1 MLAKLASGE
10 FGLGQGA
17 IRSGMR
23 DAFAGAICWVLS
35 AAYCLSFA
43 ALIFSGP
50 LAPFLATGVA
60 VTFLSAA
67 VGAAIVGWRSSFSF
81 AIAGPDN
88 ATSAVIAALVA
99 GLMLRL
105 GSDGHP
111 LGAALIVMA
120 LATAGT
126 GLLLCFLG
134 FSHAGRAVRFVPYP
148 VIGGFMGA
156 TGVVMILGAI
166 QVITEHR
173 LTLATLPTFL
183 AGAALAKL
191 AAGAAV
197 AAALELLLL
206 RSRSALILPGVLA
219 LAIIATHI
227 FLRAKGIPLAQAQA
241 QGWMFHPAPA
251 AVLTTPWRIAE
262 LRAFPWGAL
271 PHLAGELLAVMF
283 VTTISVLL
291 NGTGIEIATKRE
303 ASVDRELK
311 AVGLANLLSAGLGG
325 FVSCLTLSRTILNR
339 EAGAVGRTSGLTLA
353 GLSAL
358 MLVVD
363 PAFLG
368 SVPKF
373 ALGGLLLSTGG
384 RLLLRWLVRSA
395 RRLLLL
401 EYLSLLVIAVMIVNF
416 GFIAGMAIG
425 IVIGCST
432 FAFSASRVSVVKFR
446 FDGTEYRSSL
456 DRSADDMALLARHG
470 GEIQG
475 MTLQSYLFFGSA
487 SRLQEKVKQLL
498 ATRSDCRFLLFDFRL
513 VTGLDSSAS
522 YSFSQI
528 KDAADEADTRLVL
541 TSLSPELERAFRVAG
556 FLTPDI
562 ILAGDLDHALED
574 CEREVI
580 LAHRPRNDGILSLE
594 DWLTAALGDAGHAQA
609 LARHCIRRDVADGE
623 IIARQGD
630 AADSMHFILEGRI
643 GILVD
648 RGEGR
653 HVRVRSLGRRTTI
666 GEMGLIT
673 RRPRS
678 ATIQAERP
686 SLLYELRT
694 GDFDAIQTDD
704 PALAQALLRYVA
716 AVMAERLG
724 FATRVIGILQR

>member
-1 MLAKLASGE
+1 
-10 FGLGQGA
+10 
-17 IRSGMR
+17 MR
-23 DAFAGAICWVLS
+23 DAFAGAICWILS

-50 LAPFLATGVA
+50 LTPSLASGVA
-60 VTFLSAA
+60 VTFLTAA
-67 VGAAIVGWRSSFSF
+67 VGAAIVAWRSSFRF

-88 ATSAVIAALVA
+88 ATSAVMAALVA
-99 GLMLRL
+99 GLMTRL
-105 GSDGHP
+105 GAAGHP

-120 LATAGT
+120 LATTGT

-156 TGVVMILGAI
+156 TGVVMVLGAI

-173 LTLATLPTFL
+173 PSIGTIQMFL
-183 AGAALAKL
+183 SGQAAAKL
-191 AAGAAV
+191 MAGVAV
-197 AAALELLLL
+197 AAALEVLLL

-219 LAIIATHI
+219 VAVLATHL
-227 FLRAKGIPLAQAQA
+227 FLRAEGISLAQAQA

-251 AVLTTPWRIAE
+251 AALASPWRIEE
-262 LRAFPWGAL
+262 LRIFPWDAL
-271 PHLAGELLAVMF
+271 PHLAGDLLAVMF

-291 NGTGIEIATKRE
+291 NGTGIEIATKQE
-303 ASVDRELK
+303 AGVDRELK

-339 EAGAVGRTSGLTLA
+339 EAGAVGRVSGLTLA

-368 SVPKF
+368 YVPKF
-373 ALGGLLLSTGG
+373 ALGGLLFSTGA

-395 RRLLLL
+395 QRLLLL
-401 EYLSLLVIAVMIVNF
+401 EYLSLLVITVMIVNF
-416 GFIAGMAIG
+416 GFVAGLGVG

-432 FAFSASRVSVVKFR
+432 FAFSAARVSAIKFR
-446 FDGTEYRSSL
+446 FDGTEYRSAL

-475 MTLQSYLFFGSA
+475 MSLQSYLFFGSA
-487 SRLQEKVKQLL
+487 SGLQQKVKQLL
-498 ATRSDCRFLLFDFRL
+498 SQRKECRFLVFDFRL

-528 KDAADEADTRLVL
+528 KDAADEVGAKLVL

-562 ILAGDLDHALED
+562 TLAGDLDHALEN
-574 CEREVI
+574 CERGVI
-580 LAHRPRNDGILSLE
+580 LAHRPRHDDMASLE
-594 DWLTAALGDAGHAQA
+594 DWLTEALGDAGHAAA
-609 LARHCIRRDVADGE
+609 LARLCVRRDVEGGE

-643 GILVD
+643 GVIVD
-648 RGEGR
+648 RGEGEG
-653 HVRVRSLGRRTTI
+653 VRVRSLGRRTSI
-666 GEMGLIT
+666 GEMGLMT

-686 SLLYELRT
+686 SLLYELAVS
-694 GDFDAIQTDD
+694 DFDAIQKDD
-704 PALAQALLRYVA
+704 PALSQALLRYVTR
-716 AVMAERLG
+716 VMAERLS
-724 FATRVIGILQR
+724 FANRVIGILQR

>member
-1 MLAKLASGE
+1 
-10 FGLGQGA
+10 
-17 IRSGMR
+17 MR
-23 DAFAGAICWVLS
+23 DAFAGAICWILS

-67 VGAAIVGWRSSFSF
+67 VGAAIVAWRSSFPF
-81 AIAGPDN
+81 AIGGPDN
-88 ATSAVIAALVA
+88 ASSAVLAALVA
-99 GLMLRL
+99 ALMAEM
-105 GSDGHP
+105 GGQGHP

-120 LATAGT
+120 LATAAT
-126 GLLLCFLG
+126 GLLLCVLG
-134 FSHAGRAVRFVPYP
+134 LSRAGRAVRFVPYP

-156 TGVVMILGAI
+156 TGLLMVLGAI

-173 LTLATLPTFL
+173 PNLGNLQMFL
-183 AGAALAKL
+183 DGQLLAKL

-197 AAALELLLL
+197 AAGLELLLL
-206 RSRSALILPGVLA
+206 RSRSALILPGLLA
-219 LAIIATHI
+219 VAIIAAH
-227 FLRAKGIPLAQAQA
+227 LVLWAKAIPLAQAQA
-241 QGWMFHPAPA
+241 EGWMFHPAPA
-251 AVLTTPWRIAE
+251 AALSSPWRVAE
-262 LRAFPWGAL
+262 LQNFPWASL
-271 PHLAGELLAVMF
+271 PQLAGEFLAVMF

-291 NGTGIEIATKRE
+291 NTTGIEIATKRE
-303 ASVDRELK
+303 AGVDRELK

-339 EAGAVGRTSGLTLA
+339 EAGAIGRASGLTLA
-353 GLSAL
+353 GLSGL

-373 ALGGLLLSTGG
+373 ALGGLLFSTGG

-401 EYLSLLVIAVMIVNF
+401 EYLSLLVIAAMIVNF

-425 IVIGCST
+425 IVIGCAT
-432 FAFSASRVSVVKFR
+432 FAFSAARVSVIKFG
-446 FDGTEYRSSL
+446 FDGTEYRSAL

-475 MTLQSYLFFGSA
+475 MSLQSYLFFGSA
-487 SRLQEKVKQLL
+487 SGLQQKVKQLL
-498 ATRSDCRFLLFDFRL
+498 SQRSDCRFLLFDFRL

-528 KDAADEADTRLVL
+528 KDAADDAGARLVL

-562 ILAGDLDHALED
+562 ILARDLDHALED
-574 CEREVI
+574 CERAVI
-580 LAHRPRNDGILSLE
+580 LAHRPKVDGICALE
-594 DWLTAALGDAGHAQA
+594 DWLTEALGDAGHAAA
-609 LARHCIRRDVADGE
+609 LARHCIRRDVEDGE

-643 GILVD
+643 GVIVD
-648 RGEGR
+648 RGEGGG
-653 HVRVRSLGRRTTI
+653 VRVRSLGRRTTI

-678 ATIQAERP
+678 ATIRAERP
-686 SLLYELRT
+686 SLLYELATR
-694 GDFDAIQTDD
+694 DFDTIQTDN
-704 PALAQALLRYVA
+704 PALAQALLRYITQ
-716 AVMAERLG
+716 VMAERLG
-724 FATRVIGILQR
+724 FANRVIGILQR